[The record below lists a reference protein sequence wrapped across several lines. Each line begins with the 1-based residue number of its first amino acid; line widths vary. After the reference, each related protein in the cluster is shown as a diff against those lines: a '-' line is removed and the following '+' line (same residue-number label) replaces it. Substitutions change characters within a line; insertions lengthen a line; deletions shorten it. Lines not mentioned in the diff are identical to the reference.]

1 MSTPSITL
9 SNMFS
14 YFGPR
19 GWLERCH
26 PQYEY
31 RAGQLQMAKAVEAA
45 FREKRHLLVEAG
57 TGTGKTLAYLIPAIA
72 SGQRVVISTG
82 TKNLQD
88 QLYYKDVP
96 FLAQHLG
103 RPLRVCYMKGRNNY
117 LCRQKVYDAEKRPIL
132 HGLEQVEEFAA
143 IREWERHT
151 QTGDRAELESLPE
164 DSDLWSKLDARRETC
179 TGQKCAQYERCF
191 LTEMHARAL
200 ESDLVIVNHHLFF
213 ADLALRE
220 SEYASIL
227 PSYSAV
233 IFDEAHEI
241 EQIAGD
247 YFSRALGNRHFEEL
261 ARDCEQTL
269 RLKDLA
275 SVSRQRSLKRLHER
289 ANLFFAL
296 FPTAEGRFGFDDR
309 EQFLEANF
317 EAYSALQN
325 VLLSL
330 DGELNS
336 IRDKPEEI
344 YPLLRRLGEL
354 RSELAFL
361 MESRDRS
368 FVFWYE
374 RRSRGIS
381 LQATPIDV
389 SQILSE
395 KLFEQVDSVV
405 LTSATLSVGGSFEF
419 MKSRLGIRYSREELL
434 EPHFDYAAQALLY
447 IPQGMPDP
455 RHAEFQQRAADEVL
469 RLLEL
474 SRGRAFVLFTSYLQ
488 MHQIFERVKDKVRY
502 PLLLQ
507 GTAPKRALLDRF
519 RSPDKAGAVLFATSS
534 FWQGVDVPG
543 AQLSAVIIDRLPFA
557 VPNDP
562 VVRARIESVRDEG
575 GNPFLEYQV
584 PDAVISLKQGFGRLI
599 RSRADRGMLAILDTR
614 IVNKSYGRLFLESLP
629 PYRLTR
635 DVAGVEHFFQQ
646 GAAS

>member
-9 SNMFS
+9 SNMYS
-14 YFGPR
+14 CFGPR

-117 LCRQKVYDAEKRPIL
+117 LCRQKVYDAEKQPIL
-132 HGLEQVEEFAA
+132 RGLEQVEEFAG

-164 DSDLWSKLDARRETC
+164 DSELWSKLDARRETC

-247 YFSRALGNRHFEEL
+247 YFGRALSNRHFEEL

-269 RLKDLA
+269 RLKDLV
-275 SVSRQRSLKRLHER
+275 SVSRQRSLKRLRER
-289 ANLFFAL
+289 ANLFFSL
-296 FPTAEGRFGFDDR
+296 FPTVEGRFGFDDR

-325 VLLSL
+325 ALLGL

-336 IRDKPEEI
+336 IRDKPEKI
-344 YPLLRRLGEL
+344 YPLLRRFGEL
-354 RSELAFL
+354 RSELTFL

-374 RRSRGIS
+374 RRSRGVS

-389 SQILSE
+389 SHILSE

-434 EPHFDYAAQALLY
+434 EPHFDYADQVLLY
-447 IPQGMPDP
+447 IPQWMPDP

-507 GTAPKRALLDRF
+507 GTAPKRALIEQF
-519 RSPDKAGAVLFATSS
+519 RSPEKAGAVLFATNS

-557 VPNDP
+557 VPVDP

-575 GNPFLEYQV
+575 GNPFFEYQV
-584 PDAVISLKQGFGRLI
+584 PDAVIALKQGFGRLI
-599 RSRADRGMLAILDTR
+599 RSRADRGVLAILDTR
-614 IVNKSYGRLFLESLP
+614 IVKKGYGRLFLESLP
-629 PYRLTR
+629 PYHVTR
-635 DVAGVEHFFQQ
+635 DAADVEKFFQQ
-646 GAAS
+646 GTAC

>member
-9 SNMFS
+9 SNMYS
-14 YFGPR
+14 CFGPR

-117 LCRQKVYDAEKRPIL
+117 LCRQKVYDAEKQPIL
-132 HGLEQVEEFAA
+132 RGLEQVEEFAG

-164 DSDLWSKLDARRETC
+164 DSELWSKLDARRETC

-247 YFSRALGNRHFEEL
+247 YFGRALSNRHFEEL

-269 RLKDLA
+269 RLKDLV
-275 SVSRQRSLKRLHER
+275 SVSRQRSLKRLRER
-289 ANLFFAL
+289 ANLFFSL
-296 FPTAEGRFGFDDR
+296 FPTVEGRFGFDDR
-309 EQFLEANF
+309 EQFLEVNF

-325 VLLSL
+325 ALLGL

-336 IRDKPEEI
+336 IRDKPEKI
-344 YPLLRRLGEL
+344 YPLLRRFGEL
-354 RSELAFL
+354 RSELTFL

-368 FVFWYE
+368 SVFWYE

-389 SQILSE
+389 SHILSE

-434 EPHFDYAAQALLY
+434 EPHFDYADQVLLY
-447 IPQGMPDP
+447 IPQWMPDP

-507 GTAPKRALLDRF
+507 GTAPKRALIEQF
-519 RSPDKAGAVLFATSS
+519 RSPEKAGAVLFATNS

-557 VPNDP
+557 VPVDP

-584 PDAVISLKQGFGRLI
+584 PDAVIALKQGFGRLI
-599 RSRADRGMLAILDTR
+599 RSRADRGVLAILDTR
-614 IVNKSYGRLFLESLP
+614 IVKKGYGRLFLESLP
-629 PYRLTR
+629 PYHVTR
-635 DVAGVEHFFQQ
+635 DAADVEKFFQQ
-646 GAAS
+646 GTAC